1 MDCTA
6 LEAVAPEL
14 ALGIA
19 DGAERAAAI
28 SHLAE
33 CPRCRQLVEGLGRV
47 ADDLLLLAPEV
58 EPPLG
63 FEARVHERIVASGSS
78 GRTRKGRRL
87 RVATTAAALVVAAG
101 LGGLVAGRMTASGH
115 STAAAIG
122 VTKSDEGTCRVV
134 ALPGHPAEL
143 VVRLDEPGETNA
155 DYTVDA
161 MPAHGGTPIWLGA
174 LHLQGGRAV
183 LDTTVPAGTGPISA
197 VRVTDA
203 RGTLHYWVA
212 FRAV

>member
-28 SHLAE
+28 SHLAQ
-33 CPRCRQLVEGLGRV
+33 CHRCRRLVEGLGRV

-63 FEARVHERIVASGSS
+63 FEARLHQHIVAAGSS
-78 GRTRKGRRL
+78 GRARKGRRL
-87 RVATTAAALVVAAG
+87 RVAATAAALVVAAG
-101 LGGLVAGRMTASGH
+101 LGGLVAGRMTASGPVNV
-115 STAAAIG
+115 STG
-122 VTKSDEGTCRVV
+122 VSTSGEGTCRVV
-134 ALPGHPAEL
+134 AVAGHPTEL
-143 VVRLDEPGETNA
+143 VVRLDEPAETSG

-161 MPAHGGTPIWLGA
+161 VPARGGTSVALGA
-174 LHLQGGRAV
+174 LHLQSGLGM
-183 LDTTVPAGTGPISA
+183 LDATVPAGTGRVSA

-203 RGTLHYWVA
+203 RGTLRYTVT
-212 FRAV
+212 FPAV

>member
-28 SHLAE
+28 SHLAQ
-33 CPRCRQLVEGLGRV
+33 CPGCRQLVEGLGRV

-63 FEARVHERIVASGSS
+63 FEARVHDRIVAAGSS
-78 GRTRKGRRL
+78 GRTRKGPRF
-87 RVATTAAALVVAAG
+87 RVAAAALALVAAAAA
-101 LGGLVAGRMTASGH
+101 GGLAVGRMTASEPVNV
-115 STAAAIG
+115 STG
-122 VTKSDEGTCRVV
+122 VSTSGGGTCRVV
-134 ALPGHPAEL
+134 AVAGHPTEL
-143 VVRLDEPGETNA
+143 VVRLDEPGETRG
-155 DYTVDA
+155 DYRVDA
-161 MPAHGGTPIWLGA
+161 VPARGGASVALGA
-174 LHLQGGRAV
+174 LHLQGGLGM
-183 LDTTVPAGTGPISA
+183 LDATLPAGTGPVSA

-203 RGTLHYWVA
+203 GGTLRYTVT
-212 FRAV
+212 FPAV